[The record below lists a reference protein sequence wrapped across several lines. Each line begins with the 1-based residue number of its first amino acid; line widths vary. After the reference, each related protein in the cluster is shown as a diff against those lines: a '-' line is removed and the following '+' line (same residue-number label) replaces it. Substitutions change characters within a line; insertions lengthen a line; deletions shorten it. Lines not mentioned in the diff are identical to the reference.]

1 MLGIDPGTRHCGW
14 GVAMREGTRV
24 RHVAHGVIHLDPD
37 ASLGVR
43 LVKLEADLDAIAKE
57 FLPTAASIETLFFAK
72 DLQAAS
78 KLGHARGVA
87 LLVCAR
93 AGLPIYEFAPA
104 LVKKS
109 VAGSGRAEKVQVG
122 RMVRMLLGLA
132 ELPAADASD
141 ALALALTC
149 LQAAPILAQQNQAQ
163 ESRTKNA
170 LRPRPSKR

>member
-1 MLGIDPGTRHCGW
+1 MKVLGIDPGTRHCGW
-14 GVAMREGTRV
+14 GVASREGTRV

-57 FLPTAASIETLFFAK
+57 FVPSMASIETLFFAK

-93 AGLPIYEFAPA
+93 AGLSIYEFAPT
-104 LVKKS
+104 LVKKA
-109 VAGSGRAEKVQVG
+109 VAGSGRAEKIQVA

-132 ELPAADASD
+132 EVPPADAAD
-141 ALALALTC
+141 ALALAITC
-149 LQAAPILAQQNQAQ
+149 LQAAPLLLAQQKQPL
-163 ESRTKNA
+163 ENA
-170 LRPRPSKR
+170 LRARPSNKR